1 MELNSREFSDGR
13 GKYAYI
19 PGKLIKSTNNK
30 ADFHWEIISAEV
42 NLPNSE
48 NVNSWGSSLNLDEYH
63 QNLLCSENDSEL
75 LLGFCSVLNHLKSAR
90 SFIKSGDIGRA
101 LFELMKIRYIGMSF
115 ASKIVMFMN
124 PSIAAVYD
132 SVISERLKK
141 YPELKYLY
149 VKVIGTTE
157 KEKTRQC
164 EIYSKWC
171 EFCANTAQKQNACGD
186 IWIDW
191 DSKKNNY
198 RAVDIERAFFA
209 LGR

>member
-1 MELNSREFSDGR
+1 
-13 GKYAYI
+13 
-19 PGKLIKSTNNK
+19 
-30 ADFHWEIISAEV
+30 
-42 NLPNSE
+42 
-48 NVNSWGSSLNLDEYH
+48 
-63 QNLLCSENDSEL
+63 
-75 LLGFCSVLNHLKSAR
+75 LNHLKSAR
-90 SFIKSGDIGRA
+90 SFIKSGDVGRA

-191 DSKKNNY
+191 DSKKNVY